1 MDLVILGS
9 PGSGKGTQAL
19 MLAEKFSIL
28 HISTGDLLRE
38 AVATGTELGRKAQGF
53 MDSGELVPDDLVIDL
68 IAETLRAN
76 EGGKGFILDGFP
88 RTLNQAKALS
98 DLLTG
103 MDLKIQLVIY
113 LDVSS
118 EEVVRRLSLRRS
130 CPNCS
135 RLFNMASKPPSDGV
149 HCDDCGEELIIR
161 KDDRE
166 DVILNRLEVY
176 RKETFPI
183 LEWYEQNSTVV
194 KVNGELSPS
203 DVLGEI
209 SRFIDTIE

>member
-1 MDLVILGS
+1 
-9 PGSGKGTQAL
+9 
-19 MLAEKFSIL
+19 MLAQQFSIL

-68 IAETLRAN
+68 IEETLRTN
-76 EGGKGFILDGFP
+76 EGEKGFILDGFP
-88 RTLNQAKALS
+88 RTLNQAKALNE
-98 DLLTG
+98 LLTG
-103 MDLKIQLVIY
+103 MEMGIHFVIY

-118 EEVVRRLSLRRS
+118 DEVVRRLSLRRS
-130 CPNCS
+130 CPSCN
-135 RLFNMASKPPSDGV
+135 RLYNMASEPPADGV
-149 HCDDCGEELIIR
+149 HCDECGDELIVR

-176 RKETFPI
+176 QKETFPI
-183 LEWYEQNSTVV
+183 LDWYERESTVV

-203 DVLGEI
+203 EVLGEI
-209 SRFIDTIE
+209 TRFIENSA